1 MKRRLALLFFV
12 AMFAILSCN
21 YALAFFESDR
31 DYIGSERKAKS
42 FSPKTTVVAV
52 LDYHSD
58 EAPSDLAQEL
68 ILLADDLDADL
79 ILDVFAPAQEGDI
92 GVPVAA
98 REYAPELTVFILSDQ
113 PVAASNYL
121 SNQLKIHRLTILYAM
136 RSSLASSIISWR
148 IR

>member
-58 EAPSDLAQEL
+58 ETPSDLAQEL
-68 ILLADDLDADL
+68 ILLADQLDADL

-92 GVPVAA
+92 SV
-98 REYAPELTVFILSDQ
+98 RMAPRIKFVYSQEADLFPAGEFSDVKIDWSLSGNKAFSLK
-113 PVAASNYL
+113 PESN
-121 SNQLKIHRLTILYAM
+121 M
-136 RSSLASSIISWR
+136 
-148 IR
+148 